1 MLTTGLII
9 KHELEKAG
17 LSEAEIARKAKV
29 SRSYVSQIIYGQR
42 KAFLPKG
49 QRVKKIICRVIKA
62 DPEKLWGREKN
73 KFERQKTSIK

>member
-1 MLTTGLII
+1 MLSKGLII
-9 KHELEKAG
+9 KHKLEKAG
-17 LSEAEIARKAKV
+17 LTEAEVARKAKV

-62 DPEKLWGREKN
+62 DPERLWGREKPKIQRRN
-73 KFERQKTSIK
+73 ASAK